1 MPLCFAVCQGED
13 AHACHCYCVCLDS
26 AVYSGIVC
34 VTLSLYLKCCVSVE
48 LCVTESMCIRA
59 MLRVIVFM
67 CVIVVGVIVVVLS
80 G

>member
-13 AHACHCYCVCLDS
+13 ARACHCYRVCLDS

-34 VTLSLYLKCCVSVE
+34 VTLSLYLKCCVSVG
-48 LCVTESMCIRA
+48 LCVTENMCIRA
-59 MLRVIVFM
+59 MLRVIM
-67 CVIVVGVIVVVLS
+67 CVIVVGVIVVVSS